1 MEREEQRRKEQ
12 EQIRQE
18 LYLEEQEAM
27 ERKKEMVSAGRY
39 MKGAFS
45 TLWISE
51 SAVLFVT
58 GVCSCVLAQSIYF
71 QLLFPKY
78 FWSDRQFVY

>member
-12 EQIRQE
+12 EQIRQD
-18 LYLEEQEAM
+18 LYLEKQEEM

-39 MKGAFS
+39 MKGFFY
-45 TLWISE
+45 TLWISK

-58 GVCSCVLAQSIYF
+58 LGCVWGTPWAPFGLSYLKAKGLILIWF
-71 QLLFPKY
+71 
-78 FWSDRQFVY
+78 

>member
-12 EQIRQE
+12 EQILQD

-27 ERKKEMVSAGRY
+27 ERKKEMVSAARY
-39 MKGAFS
+39 MKDFFS
-45 TLWISE
+45 THWISK

-58 GVCSCVLAQSIYF
+58 LGFSVMF
-71 QLLFPKY
+71 
-78 FWSDRQFVY
+78 

>member
-27 ERKKEMVSAGRY
+27 ERKKEMVSAGRC
-39 MKGAFS
+39 MKGPFS
-45 TLWISE
+45 TLWIYE
-51 SAVLFVT
+51 STLFVT
-58 GVCSCVLAQSIYF
+58 GVYSCVLAQSTYF

-78 FWSDRQFVY
+78 FRSDRQFVY